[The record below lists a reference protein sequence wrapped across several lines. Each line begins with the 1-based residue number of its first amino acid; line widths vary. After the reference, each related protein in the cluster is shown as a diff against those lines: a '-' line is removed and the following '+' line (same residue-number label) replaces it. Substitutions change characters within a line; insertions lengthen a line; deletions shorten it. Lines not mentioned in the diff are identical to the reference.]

1 MLFRTSV
8 VSSIEPFFVTIYLV
22 RFINRRKL
30 HRSAGTKIVKFM
42 IHTCKLFWEAAMIIR
57 NRSLYLEFHR
67 WSIVDT
73 TRTGMGLWLQHI
85 GRPASDATPEG
96 AGAETQHRALQ
107 RQVCRY
113 CAYLIGVFCQGSGE
127 WGGFVNARHASTLC
141 VFLFVLLPVDT
152 AS

>member
-1 MLFRTSV
+1 METLRLG
-8 VSSIEPFFVTIYLV
+8 Y
-22 RFINRRKL
+22 K
-30 HRSAGTKIVKFM
+30 
-42 IHTCKLFWEAAMIIR
+42 
-57 NRSLYLEFHR
+57 FHR

-73 TRTGMGLWLQHI
+73 TRTGPGLWLQHI
-85 GRPASDATPEG
+85 GRPASDATREG